1 MSRVLETWTLVQALP
16 FLGRALDMYDS
27 HPARTMS

>member
-1 MSRVLETWTLVQALP
+1 VLESWTLVQALP

-27 HPARTMS
+27 HPAIKLTG